1 MFNQDFIKKLKQS
14 NISKDAEKTK
24 ERMYKLWQS
33 LSKDKKG
40 DILTLAGV
48 SKATVSRKYK
58 TGVISAKLDIPISQ
72 ISDTDPNYLIGS
84 TDEYGHYTYED
95 AVQFLTELGYTKI
108 LAEYEKEQKKI
119 RRKEEKQAKSDNQN
133 AESVQSSNQA
143 GDNAEPLAENE
154 VPQAD
159 SCSMTSVKESV
170 AEDTPDIELT
180 EDEMILLIKSALL
193 RANKGIE
200 GADIRLNKI
209 KKLLLS

>member
-1 MFNQDFIKKLKQS
+1 MFNQEFIKKLKQS
-14 NISKDAEKTK
+14 NISKDATKTK
-24 ERMYKLWQS
+24 ERMRKLWQS
-33 LSKDKKG
+33 LSKDKRS
-40 DILTLAGV
+40 DIITLAGV
-48 SKATVSRKYK
+48 SKATISRIFK

-84 TDEYGHYTYED
+84 TDEYGHYTYEE

-119 RRKEEKQAKSDNQN
+119 RRKEEKQAKSDIQN
-133 AESVQSSNQA
+133 AEYVLPSDQA
-143 GDNAEPLAENE
+143 GDKPEPLAENE

-159 SCSMTSVKESV
+159 SCSVTSVKESG

-180 EDEMILLIKSALL
+180 EDEMFLLLKSALL
-193 RANKGIE
+193 RASKGVE